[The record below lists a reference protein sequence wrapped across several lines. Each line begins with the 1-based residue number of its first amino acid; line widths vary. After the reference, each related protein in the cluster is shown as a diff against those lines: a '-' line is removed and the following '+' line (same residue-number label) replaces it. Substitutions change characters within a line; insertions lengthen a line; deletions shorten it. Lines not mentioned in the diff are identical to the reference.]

1 LLGGSFGAVEREGP
15 TDFPFDRTIT
25 IAHRGAHDES
35 HAENSPAAFQR
46 ALDLGFEGV
55 ELDACNL
62 ADGSFV
68 VRHDGWLELG
78 DERVPIPTLAPD
90 DPRVVAAGLQP
101 LEPILEILGGSNV
114 LVVFDWKGLGAEDR
128 AAASLARHGLSRR
141 TVVSTSVA
149 EALTLFREAD
159 AALTTG
165 LTVPNLSRRLPP
177 PPLVPALARRHRCQA
192 VMLEKDFLSPGMA
205 AAIRDSGL
213 GLFLW
218 TAQSSAELHELRRY
232 EPDGI
237 MTDAV

>member
-1 LLGGSFGAVEREGP
+1 MGRSFGQAEGEGP
-15 TDFPFDRTIT
+15 TDFPFDRTIA

-35 HAENSPAAFQR
+35 HPENSPAAFQR

-78 DERVPIPTLAPD
+78 EERVPIPTLTPG

-128 AAASLARHGLSRR
+128 AAALLARHGLTRR
-141 TVVSTSVA
+141 TVVSTSVV
-149 EALTLFREAD
+149 EALTLFRKAD
-159 AALTTG
+159 PALTTG

-177 PPLVPALARRHRCQA
+177 PPVVPALARRHRCQA
-192 VMLEKDFLSPGMA
+192 VMLEKDFVSAGMA

-213 GLFLW
+213 GLFIW
-218 TAQSSAELHELRRY
+218 TAKTGAEVEELRRY

-237 MTDAV
+237 MADAT